1 MSVIEFRLLGPLEVW
16 RDGRR
21 LTVGG
26 AKPRA
31 LLAALLLRAGRVV
44 STDELIEA
52 LSGEHPPAGAAN
64 ALQAHVSALRRALTP
79 GRGRRD
85 AEQVVVTRSPG
96 YLLPLDCHDLD
107 LVRFAQLLAE
117 ARAAVAK
124 DPAREWHTPRRSP
137 ICSCSSRLRRA
148 ASDLGGH
155 QRPRPVRGL
164 LPGSG
169 RARKQMQLPAAEPD
183 GPGRHALVTLVTGD
197 ATLAS
202 PTSCARC
209 ATASQHDASAPPRIR
224 ASCGPS
230 TRVSSWTTGSTEV
243 RGAGWGARS
252 ARRRSSRRFSAPLPR
267 SWRCRSGGPGV
278 GAIGRV
284 RGYAPLRDRLI
295 SHPPSTTP
303 RCPHSSG
310 AVAKSATT
318 AATPPAV
325 EAATVSCLKQCR

>member
-31 LLAALLLRAGRVV
+31 LLAVLLLRAGRVV

-52 LSGEHPPAGAAN
+52 LWGEHPPAGAAN

-85 AEQVVVTRSPG
+85 AEQVVVTRPPG

-183 GPGRHALVTLVTGD
+183 GPGRHALVTLVTG
-197 ATLAS
+197 ATLHPLADVVCS
-202 PTSCARC
+202 
-209 ATASQHDASAPPRIR
+209 
-224 ASCGPS
+224 
-230 TRVSSWTTGSTEV
+230 V
-243 RGAGWGARS
+243 RDREP
-252 ARRRSSRRFSAPLPR
+252 ARRF
-267 SWRCRSGGPGV
+267 C
-278 GAIGRV
+278 
-284 RGYAPLRDRLI
+284 
-295 SHPPSTTP
+295 
-303 RCPHSSG
+303 
-310 AVAKSATT
+310 SATD
-318 AATPPAV
+318 PSKLRPLDQSV
-325 EAATVSCLKQCR
+325 QLDDREH